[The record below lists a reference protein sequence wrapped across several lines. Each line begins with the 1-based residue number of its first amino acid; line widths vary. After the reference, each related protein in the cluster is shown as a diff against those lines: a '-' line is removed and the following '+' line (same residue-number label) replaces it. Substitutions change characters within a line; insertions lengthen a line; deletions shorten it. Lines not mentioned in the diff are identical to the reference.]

1 MREKAN
7 EKGLWAYTQFE
18 AKGQTMQH
26 GVWMRQ
32 EEKKRGLGGDQPDE
46 ETHLRQGPSDWS
58 AILRSP

>member
-1 MREKAN
+1 
-7 EKGLWAYTQFE
+7 
-18 AKGQTMQH
+18 MQH

-46 ETHLRQGPSDWS
+46 EPHLRQGPSDWS